1 MRPDPYGYCKTFVA
15 VYRESGIQKT
25 YQTFQTYFS
34 AGTRLLHLVA
44 SGKLSSWISL
54 LMADKI
60 PGTIYIIF
68 IIASLELQW
77 QVLNHNPTEV
87 EGVCKAL
94 RAPPAGK

>member
-1 MRPDPYGYCKTFVA
+1 
-15 VYRESGIQKT
+15 
-25 YQTFQTYFS
+25 
-34 AGTRLLHLVA
+34 
-44 SGKLSSWISL
+44 
-54 LMADKI
+54 MADKI